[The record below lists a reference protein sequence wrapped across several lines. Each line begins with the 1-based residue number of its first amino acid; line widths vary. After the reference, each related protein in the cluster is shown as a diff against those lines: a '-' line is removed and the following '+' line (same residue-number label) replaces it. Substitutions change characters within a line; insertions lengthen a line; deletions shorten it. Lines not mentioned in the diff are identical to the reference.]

1 MHLNGENGRN
11 VILTGKTLWKWANG
25 LNIYDSEKR
34 TPGAGLP
41 PPGAIYMYITI
52 IFKDLF
58 L

>member
-1 MHLNGENGRN
+1 MHLIGENCH
-11 VILTGKTLWKWANG
+11 LTGKTLWKWANG

-34 TPGAGLP
+34 TQGAGLP
-41 PPGAIYMYITI
+41 PSSGNIHVNITI